1 MQPQQPEIS
10 EEMDT
15 VENPWDIQSIYEWQF
30 FNCSDLNCDFKCH
43 LKQDL
48 LNHLYDNHIE
58 GLLALK
64 NVTDDSLS
72 DVTNPWGDSDK
83 KDKGGRPTIPLLE
96 STPKSQKAK
105 LNPYF
110 QGLKQLWRKRMGHSQ
125 VYGTIRCNQVH
136 QSCRRHL
143 IAENSGD
150 YFHDP
155 LTGSTIAIPST
166 KHRAKSLF
174 E

>member
-30 FNCSDLNCDFKCH
+30 FNCPDLNCGFKCH

-64 NVTDDSLS
+64 KITDDSLS
-72 DVTNPWGDSDK
+72 DVTNPWGDCDK
-83 KDKGGRPTIPLLE
+83 KDKGGRPYNSLIRII
-96 STPKSQKAK
+96 PKSSKGK
-105 LNPYF
+105 
-110 QGLKQLWRKRMGHSQ
+110 
-125 VYGTIRCNQVH
+125 T
-136 QSCRRHL
+136 
-143 IAENSGD
+143 
-150 YFHDP
+150 
-155 LTGSTIAIPST
+155 
-166 KHRAKSLF
+166 KSLF
-174 E
+174 PRIKTIWCQTKLSF

>member
-30 FNCSDLNCDFKCH
+30 FNCPDLNCGFKCH

-64 NVTDDSLS
+64 KITDDSLS
-72 DVTNPWGDSDK
+72 DVTNPWGDCDK

-110 QGLKQLWRKRMGHSQ
+110 QGLKQFGAK
-125 VYGTIRCNQVH
+125 
-136 QSCRRHL
+136 QSCPFSILLGKMGAR
-143 IAENSGD
+143 
-150 YFHDP
+150 YYHDGTNY
-155 LTGSTIAIPST
+155 L
-166 KHRAKSLF
+166 
-174 E
+174 